1 LQYYNFKVNEI
12 YILFTTFCYAWF
24 FSCKTD
30 SVEKTE
36 TFKVW
41 GNCDKCK
48 VTIETSVSVDGVL
61 EKDWNVDSKLITV
74 KFDTTKISLNGIQE
88 LIAKSGYDNDGY
100 YGDDYAYGKLPEC
113 CQYER
118 KPFELK

>member
-1 LQYYNFKVNEI
+1 MKFLY
-12 YILFTTFCYAWF
+12 YILFVSVIGF
-24 FSCKTD
+24 FSCKTEASAD
-30 SVEKTE
+30 KTE

-48 VTIETSVSVDGVL
+48 KTIEGASTMEGVK
-61 EKDWNVDSKLITV
+61 EKNWNVESTLMTV
-74 KFDTTKISLNGIQE
+74 TFDTTKVSLDQIQQA
-88 LIAKSGYDNDGY
+88 IATAGYDNDKY
-100 YGDDYAYGKLPEC
+100 YGDDYAYGKLEAC